1 MRRISKVILFIIL
14 LVPIKINA
22 LTGEIKINCSPLTA
36 KANTTITCDITATSD
51 GLINGIKA
59 NIELSE
65 NLEYVD
71 FTTNEKWQGDGTGN
85 QIGLYTSTN
94 VEGNHTLGT
103 LTVKVKDNVFDT
115 NETISLTNCLYSDE
129 NFEKISITN
138 ASVNIRI
145 PSSNNR
151 LSKLEVSPGTIEFN
165 PDNSTYNV
173 SVDSSTID
181 ISAEKEDENST
192 ISGDIGT
199 KNLKYGKNT
208 FNVHITSE
216 GGDTRTYTLNVTRID
231 NRSTENKLSS
241 LTITGRKFNFKETTY
256 TYNLVVGYGTDNV
269 KINAE
274 LKDKSSSFVKGYEPG
289 TKNLTEGTNKI
300 EIKVSAE
307 NGDIKTYTINITRQE
322 DPNNKSD
329 DNYLENIKIDNKDL
343 DFSKEQE
350 EYRIT
355 VDYDTNNLN
364 IDATTSSNKS
374 KIEITGN
381 ENFEVGENT
390 VTIKVTSKNNEV
402 REYKI
407 IVIKKDKDIILSSN
421 NNLKQLEIEGY
432 TINFNKNTLTYNI
445 KIKKE
450 QNLNITA
457 LSEDENANV
466 SILGNENLKNKSKIK
481 IIVTAENG
489 SKKEYHINIS
499 KQLDY
504 LVIVVIAETIIILGI
519 IIYIIIK
526 NNRKKKD
533 EQKNFY

>member
-1 MRRISKVILFIIL
+1 MRKISKLILFIIL

-22 LTGEIKINCSPLTA
+22 LTGEIKINCSPATA
-36 KANTTITCDITATSD
+36 KANTTITCGITATSD

-59 NIELSE
+59 NIELSK
-65 NLEYVD
+65 NLEYID
-71 FTTNEKWQGDGTGN
+71 FTTNEKWQGDGTGS
-85 QIGLYTSTN
+85 QIGLYTGTN
-94 VEGNHTLGT
+94 VEGEHTLGT
-103 LTVKVKDNVFDT
+103 LTLKVKDNVFDT
-115 NETISLTNCLYSDE
+115 NETISLTNCLYSNE
-129 NFEKISITN
+129 NFEKVSISN
-138 ASVNIRI
+138 ASTNIRV

-151 LSKLEVSPGTIEFN
+151 LSKLELSPGSIDFN

-181 ISAEKEDENST
+181 INAEKEDINSV

-208 FNVHITSE
+208 LSIHVTSE
-216 GGDTRTYTLNVTRID
+216 GGDTRTYTLNITRID

-241 LTITGRKFNFKETTY
+241 LTISGRKFSFKETTY
-256 TYNLVVGYGTDNV
+256 TYNLIVGYETDNI

-274 LKDKSSSFVKGYEPG
+274 LKDKTSSFVKGYEPG
-289 TKNLTEGTNKI
+289 IKNLKEGTNKI

-329 DNYLENIKIDNKDL
+329 DNYLEDIKIENNDL

-350 EYRIT
+350 EYKIT
-355 VDYDTNNLN
+355 VDYNTNNLN

-381 ENFEVGENT
+381 DNFQVGENT

-407 IVIKKDKDIILSSN
+407 IVVKKDKDVILSSN

-432 TINFNKNTLTYNI
+432 AIKFNKDTLIYNI

-450 QNLNITA
+450 IKLNITA

-466 SILGNENLKNKSKIK
+466 TILGNENLKNKSKIK

-489 SKKEYHINIS
+489 SKKEYTINIS
-499 KQLDY
+499 KQINY
-504 LVIVVIAETIIILGI
+504 LLITVILETIIILGI
-519 IIYIIIK
+519 IIYIIIN
-526 NNRKKKD
+526 NNRKKKY
-533 EQKNFY
+533 EQKDFD